1 MCIVSFDSTGY
12 YGYPALCGVT
22 TLTTTTST
30 TTTTTLFTRVTT
42 VISKTSL
49 GVEFRG
55 VKVKVDRQYYVT
67 PFSLALQDMHTFTAP
82 STVTVDR
89 LTYRFLRWEDQRGR
103 VLSTDTSMRSFT
115 LGRTFYVV
123 YEPPYYTLT
132 VCVKDA
138 RTSRSVA
145 RASVYLDST
154 FVGTTNS
161 QGAVVIQKVP
171 AGWHYLGVTEYT
183 GYLPY
188 WANISVRASTFTVY
202 LTPTR

>member
-1 MCIVSFDSTGY
+1 
-12 YGYPALCGVT
+12 
-22 TLTTTTST
+22 
-30 TTTTTLFTRVTT
+30 LFTQVTT

-67 PFSLALQDMHTFTAP
+67 PFSLALQDMRGKAHTFTAP

-123 YEPPYYTLT
+123 YEPPSYTLT

-138 RTSRSVA
+138 RTSKPVA
-145 RASVYLDST
+145 GASVYLDSS
-154 FVGTTNS
+154 FAGTTDS
-161 QGAVVIQKVP
+161 RGIVIIQKVY
-171 AGWHYLGVTEYT
+171 ADWHYFGVTKYA

-188 WANISVRASTFTVY
+188 WATVSVSASTFTVY
-202 LTPTR
+202 LTPL